1 MRGDIS
7 QLFSQIAC
15 ATIIGD
21 FDTDSQFSSVPA
33 GTEARRPSAALS
45 TSSSSVFDVLQ
56 PRV

>member
-1 MRGDIS
+1 MRGATS

-21 FDTDSQFSSVPA
+21 FDTDSQLSSVPA
-33 GTEARRPSAALS
+33 GTEAGRPSAGLS
-45 TSSSSVFDVLQ
+45 TSSSSVFDVPQ